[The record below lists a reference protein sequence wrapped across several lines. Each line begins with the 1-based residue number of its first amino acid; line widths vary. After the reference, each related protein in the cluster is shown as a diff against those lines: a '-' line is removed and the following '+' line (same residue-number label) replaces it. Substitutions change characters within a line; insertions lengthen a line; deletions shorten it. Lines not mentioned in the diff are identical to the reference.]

1 MQLADR
7 LGRDP
12 SHIVP
17 VAGNAKL
24 SFLRRIA
31 DALDW
36 DLRDV
41 VESLA
46 SVERSAGGVAR
57 NSARNAVD
65 ERGLG
70 RLSEDPEVDTD
81 APEDAVGVAGLE
93 TLLQR
98 AAAASRTS
106 LIESRRWE
114 AEERGRQPPQR
125 AESFQELDRSA
136 LAAHRSG
143 QVDDLLA
150 IIDAMRAVA
159 ASPTER
165 AITANREIG
174 AWDLRGRYGQALEA
188 AHAGLAEE
196 GVLPS
201 VQTMLQAN
209 LAHVH
214 MTLWHLVEA
223 QAVASDVIQRCDAVD
238 RASTVSEGEG
248 RVARVAG
255 AFARF
260 VRGAALCRAIDH
272 EVAPGRRHLAD
283 RARADL
289 VDAIARYDLL
299 ARGVGDGHLA
309 AMAHTCHAVILECE
323 AALER
328 MDPRRRGVLER
339 TAARIRAFADAQRA
353 SIRDLDIAIPGGRAG
368 HTLAPVRAAG
378 CYAPGGRYPLP
389 STVLMTAI
397 TARAAGVERV
407 WVASPRPGAEVL
419 AAAAIAGADGVL
431 AIGGVQSI
439 GAMALGL
446 CGVPAA
452 DIIVGPGN
460 RWVTAAKQLVSGR
473 VGIDMLAGP
482 SELLVIADEAADARV
497 SAADLLAQAEHDSD
511 AVPMLVTTSERIAR
525 EVEDELAAQLVTLPT
540 SPVARDALR
549 NGWVCIVADVDEA
562 LRVSDMIGPAHLEI
576 HASNADEIAAR
587 VTNAGAVF
595 IGARAAE
602 VFGDYGAGPNHTLP
616 TGGTSRFRAGLSVFT
631 FLRART
637 WMRIDNEEAAAEMK
651 EDAVEL
657 ARMELL
663 EGHAGAAEARGGRGA
678 AQLLQ

>member
-1 MQLADR
+1 MSLGFMRPAHQARLERFVELARVYRGWSRVQLADR

-41 VESLA
+41 VDSLA

-81 APEDAVGVAGLE
+81 TPEDAVGVAGLE

-114 AEERGRQPPQR
+114 ADERARQPPKR
-125 AESFQELDRSA
+125 GESFQELDRSA
-136 LAAHRSG
+136 LAAHRAG
-143 QVDDLLA
+143 QVDDLLT
-150 IIDAMRAVA
+150 IIEAMRVVA

-174 AWDLRGRYGQALEA
+174 AWDLRGRYAQALEA

-196 GVLPS
+196 GVSPS

-223 QAVASDVIQRCDAVD
+223 QAVASDVIQRCDAVES
-238 RASTVSEGEG
+238 ASTASEGEG

-272 EVAPGRRHLAD
+272 EVAPGRRHLAE

-289 VDAIARYDLL
+289 ADAVTRYDTL

-309 AMAHTCHAVILECE
+309 AMAHSCHAVILECE
-323 AALER
+323 AALDRVDPVEAVHAVIER
-328 MDPRRRGVLER
+328 LGEAQDLGNVPGGEWLESFGWWAISGCTIALRHLDGHELHR
-339 TAARIRAFADAQRA
+339 TMAVCTNKALEIADRLDHWALRERAFTMERFRRQRIEDATGCEPEWL
-353 SIRDLDIAIPGGRAG
+353 LDEEDVRVLAGTMGRF
-368 HTLAPVRAAG
+368 PKFRAAG
-378 CYAPGGRYPLP
+378 WRILESARLFDGADDDVVAPGGWTMRGAIPRLTTLQAGTQESRTSVERGSASPPRRAGESIIAPLP
-389 STVLMTAI
+389 N
-397 TARAAGVERV
+397 G
-407 WVASPRPGAEVL
+407 SPPNARPGA
-419 AAAAIAGADGVL
+419 AIRSSNGTSA
-431 AIGGVQSI
+431 
-439 GAMALGL
+439 
-446 CGVPAA
+446 
-452 DIIVGPGN
+452 
-460 RWVTAAKQLVSGR
+460 
-473 VGIDMLAGP
+473 
-482 SELLVIADEAADARV
+482 EAAP
-497 SAADLLAQAEHDSD
+497 S
-511 AVPMLVTTSERIAR
+511 VTPIR
-525 EVEDELAAQLVTLPT
+525 
-540 SPVARDALR
+540 
-549 NGWVCIVADVDEA
+549 
-562 LRVSDMIGPAHLEI
+562 
-576 HASNADEIAAR
+576 
-587 VTNAGAVF
+587 
-595 IGARAAE
+595 ARA
-602 VFGDYGAGPNHTLP
+602 
-616 TGGTSRFRAGLSVFT
+616 
-631 FLRART
+631 RARADPST
-637 WMRIDNEEAAAEMK
+637 KPPSVM
-651 EDAVEL
+651 
-657 ARMELL
+657 
-663 EGHAGAAEARGGRGA
+663 
-678 AQLLQ
+678 